1 MAKYTIEL
9 YKLFENENSFKLFDF
24 DYKFY
29 RDDLKLD
36 FEKYFLDFFYFN
48 EIGFETIGRFKK
60 ALQNRLN
67 VIGDYY
73 KEYYRTCEEVF
84 TRNMMNTKE
93 IKEEFIREVIS
104 NNQTNINHNDT
115 NVSNG
120 NSNNENI
127 FSVTP
132 KGKIENLEMYMTE
145 GTLDKNNHNVT
156 NENSG
161 GSESESN
168 NNLNEKTTFK
178 SEGNLGVSSDGFL
191 IEKWREVIVDINYK
205 ICNDE
210 LRDLFMLI
218 Y

>member
-9 YKLFENENSFKLFDF
+9 YKLFENKNNFRVFDF
-24 DYKFY
+24 DYNFY
-29 RDDLKLD
+29 RDDLKEE

-67 VIGDYY
+67 VIADYY
-73 KEYYRTCEEVF
+73 KEYYKTCEEVF

-120 NSNNENI
+120 SSNNENI
-127 FSVTP
+127 FSATP
-132 KGKIENLEMYMTE
+132 KGKIENLEKYMTE

-156 NENSG
+156 NENIGS
-161 GSESESN
+161 SESESN

-205 ICNDE
+205 ICNEE

>member
-9 YKLFENENSFKLFDF
+9 YKLFENENSFKVFDF
-24 DYKFY
+24 DYNFY
-29 RDDLKLD
+29 REDLKEE

-67 VIGDYY
+67 VISNYY
-73 KEYYRTCEEVF
+73 KEYYKTCEEVF

-115 NVSNG
+115 NISSG
-120 NSNNENI
+120 RSNNENI
-127 FSVTP
+127 FSSTP
-132 KGKIENLEMYMTE
+132 KGKIDNLEKYMTE
-145 GTLDKNNHNVT
+145 ATIDKNNHNVT

-168 NNLNEKTTFK
+168 NNLNEKTTFI